1 MAFFHQTGTYAFA
14 ANSTRAGV
22 RRVKPRART
31 LIGLGVALVIAI
43 LAVYA
48 DVRNH
53 DFVDYDDFSY
63 VVENDRL
70 RSGLGLRSIATDLLS
85 PYFMNWSPV
94 TMISFRI
101 DFAAHG
107 LSAPGY
113 LMTNVALHAIASL
126 LLLLTLARATGSVWP
141 AAFVAFVFAIHPLHV
156 ESVAWI
162 SSRKDVLSG
171 AFFAAALFAYARFV
185 ECPDS
190 PRRKHTVTAC
200 VVLALLSKATAVTL
214 PVVLL
219 LLDYW
224 PLDRLRDPAS
234 GRLDLARIRAAVVEK
249 RLWFSAAIA
258 VGAIT
263 VLVQNLSGTLL
274 LTKELTLGARLHH
287 AIQSYGVYL
296 ARAFWPTDLAAFY
309 PYDSEYVPSFA
320 AAAIILIAISAAA
333 FRLAR
338 TRPYLLMGWLWF
350 AITLLPMIGIVQ
362 AGLQA
367 QADRYMYLPLIGP
380 AIAVAWGVRDVP
392 LRGRARIATLG
403 TLALLVGVA
412 LASLARSQVSYWRTT
427 VPLFE
432 RALAVTEGNFVAH
445 KGLAVGLLRAGNL
458 ERARE
463 HFEHALRVKPDWP
476 PAQIG
481 LGDTARLSG
490 KCAEAVEHYERA
502 LAEEPHHANALTA
515 LGLCYIKLGRPVEA
529 LPHLERANRLG
540 KRSEVLTRA
549 LAIARDAR

>member
-1 MAFFHQTGTYAFA
+1 VVFLHRSDTYAFA
-14 ANSTRAGV
+14 ANPTRAGV
-22 RRVKPRART
+22 RRVKPSTRV
-31 LIGLGVALVIAI
+31 LIGVGAALFIAT
-43 LAVYA
+43 LAVYD

-70 RSGLGLRSIATDLLS
+70 RSGLGLRSFATDFLS
-85 PYFMNWSPV
+85 PYFMNWAPI

-101 DFAAHG
+101 DFAIHE

-126 LLLLTLARATGSVWP
+126 LLLLALARATGSLWP

-171 AFFAAALFAYARFV
+171 AFFAGALFAYVRFV
-185 ECPDS
+185 ERPDS
-190 PRRKHTVTAC
+190 PGRQHSVTAC
-200 VVLALLSKATAVTL
+200 VVLALLSKATTVTL

-219 LLDYW
+219 LQ
-224 PLDRLRDPAS
+224 
-234 GRLDLARIRAAVVEK
+234 K
-249 RLWFSAAIA
+249 LWFTAAIG

-263 VLVQNLSGTLL
+263 VLVQNLAGTLV

-287 AIQSYGVYL
+287 AIQSFGVYL
-296 ARAFWPTDLAAFY
+296 ARTFWPTDLAAFY
-309 PYDSEYVPSFA
+309 PYDAEYVPSFA
-320 AAAIILIAISAAA
+320 TAALISIAISAAA
-333 FRLAR
+333 LRLAR

-350 AITLLPMIGIVQ
+350 AITLLPVIGVVQ
-362 AGLQA
+362 AGFQA

-392 LRGRARIATLG
+392 LRGRTRVALLG
-403 TLALLVGVA
+403 TLALLAGIA

-427 VPLFE
+427 VSLFE
-432 RALAVTEGNFVAH
+432 HALAVTEGNFVAH

-463 HFEHALRVKPDWP
+463 HFEHALRVRPDWP

-481 LGDTARLSG
+481 LGDTAHLSG
-490 KCAEAVEHYERA
+490 NCAEAVEHYERA
-502 LAEEPHHANALTA
+502 LAEEPHHANASTA
-515 LGLCYIKLGRPVEA
+515 LGLCYIKLGRPADA
-529 LPHLERANRLG
+529 LPHLERAQRLG
-540 KRSEVLTRA
+540 KRSAVLTRA
-549 LAIARDAR
+549 LAIARDDR